1 MAVLLARRPARGR
14 PTWSPGSATTPT
26 LTHPT
31 CPAHQGAPIVASAG
45 IRKRVSGRTGRVSY
59 QVWWLL
65 DDGAQGAQ
73 TVATKDEAVRLA
85 AEKRLALT
93 RDTWRGRQRGRLP
106 FSTWAGEW

>member
-1 MAVLLARRPARGR
+1 MAA
-14 PTWSPGSATTPT
+14 
-26 LTHPT
+26 
-31 CPAHQGAPIVASAG
+31 AG
-45 IRKRVSGRTGRVSY
+45 IRKRVSARTGRVSY